1 MSTAHHDAGASK
13 APAGK
18 SRRSRRHRVRNLILA
33 VTTLIGLALWQLGP
47 VIQGV
52 AAVEHGLQQAEGTRS
67 VLAGFIHAAI
77 RQAQATLGPLLQ
89 HLVH

>member
-1 MSTAHHDAGASK
+1 MSTAHHEAGAGK

-18 SRRSRRHRVRNLILA
+18 SRRFRRHRMRNVLLA
-33 VTTLIGLALWQLGP
+33 VTTLVGLVLWQLGP
-47 VIQGV
+47 VISGV
-52 AAVEHGLQQAEGTRS
+52 AALEHGLQQAEGTRS
-67 VLAGFIHAAI
+67 VLAGFIQAAI